1 MIENIGKKLLIKIVQ
16 IMGFI
21 KVFDISISHNYKKYY
36 PLPASREDWTLDPWF
51 TRPVLYHW
59 AIEANYTN

>member
-21 KVFDISISHNYKKYY
+21 KVFDISISYKNYKKYY
-36 PLPASREDWTLDPWF
+36 PLPASRED
-51 TRPVLYHW
+51 
-59 AIEANYTN
+59 